1 MATGKIGLTIW
12 LVAVTLLWAL
22 YPLFFSAARGVCVFA
37 VLTGV
42 IALLG
47 WLSGLQLLVFWSGI
61 LGLLNITLALLLTA
75 YPPSLWAGLSAG
87 LTLLALLDGSQR
99 FAYLRHCQ
107 VEPGVIRALLDTFIR
122 LSGLSVAV
130 AFGFGWLLVTLK
142 PTLTGSAA
150 AGFFTVA
157 GACTFVGFL
166 TIFLLYRSRT
176 PGN

>member
-1 MATGKIGLTIW
+1 MATGKIGLIIW
-12 LVAVTLLWAL
+12 LVAVTLLWGL
-22 YPLFFSAARGVCVFA
+22 YPLFFSAARGVFVFA

-61 LGLLNITLALLLTA
+61 LGLLNITLALLLTS
-75 YPPSLWAGLSAG
+75 YPPSLWVGLSAG

-122 LSGLSVAV
+122 MSGLSVGV
-130 AFGFGWLLVTLK
+130 AFGLGWLLVTLE
-142 PTLTGSAA
+142 PVLTGSAA
-150 AGFFTVA
+150 AGLFTIV
-157 GACTFVGFL
+157 GACAFVGFL
-166 TIFLLYRSRT
+166 AVFLLYSSHT